1 MEKNKSLTINLSYS
15 EGIDLESFITLNKIE
30 DEDKFN
36 KKCWK
41 QGFDIEKYGLLVP
54 IGTVQEKIIEVPVE
68 KIVEKEIIK
77 EIIVEKTIE
86 LPVEVVI
93 EKQVFVTDDQK
104 VNELIVDLEKA
115 QNQILILSQEISELL
130 SKPPVEKIIEVPV
143 EVVVEKIV
151 EVGTSEESNKK
162 QQMLQETIQKLRQEL
177 QKKNQEISDLNEKI
191 NIRHFTSETKGIY
204 LDGSN
209 LNKTL
214 KTN

>member
-15 EGIDLESFITLNKIE
+15 ERIDFESFIVLNKIE

-130 SKPPVEKIIEVPV
+130 SKPPLEKIIEVPV

-151 EVGTSEESNKK
+151 EIGRAHV
-162 QQMLQETIQKLRQEL
+162 
-177 QKKNQEISDLNEKI
+177 
-191 NIRHFTSETKGIY
+191 
-204 LDGSN
+204 
-209 LNKTL
+209 
-214 KTN
+214 